1 MKRIFAPLAWLLA
14 LLTGFGIGLGY
25 TWIIAPAQQV
35 EAAPHMLRNDF
46 KDDFRSAIAA
56 AYASNADLE
65 RARARLALLGDPD
78 PYQALTAQAQRMLAA
93 GQPAESV
100 QKVALLAASLQSMQP
115 VAVEPTIAGTEEPGP
130 TTEGSNQPPG
140 AEPSAQTE
148 IASAVTELPGEP
160 VSTETLQAGSPEP
173 ATEADTTGTPVP
185 GQSPTP
191 RPTRTATPTL
201 GAPYQLVG
209 EDTVCDPALE
219 EGLLQVVV
227 TNVSRRQVPGAEIVI
242 TWNSGEEHIF
252 TGLKP
257 ELGHGY
263 ADFLMTPGVIYAVRM
278 ADGGTPASELIAPEC
293 TAEDGET
300 YLGGFRLTFQ
310 QP

>member
-1 MKRIFAPLAWLLA
+1 MSLKRFPWAWLVA
-14 LLTGFGIGLGY
+14 LLAGFGIGLAY
-25 TWIIAPAQQV
+25 AWAFSPV
-35 EAAPHMLRNDF
+35 EYVDAEPRVLRTDF

-78 PYQALTAQAQRMLAA
+78 PYQALTAQAQRMLAS
-93 GQPAESV
+93 GEPVETV
-100 QKVALLAASLQSMQP
+100 QEVALLASALQGMQP
-115 VAVEPTIAGTEEPGP
+115 VAAKPSATETTFP
-130 TTEGSNQPPG
+130 TT
-140 AEPSAQTE
+140 TE
-148 IASAVTELPGEP
+148 QASQP
-160 VSTETLQAGSPEP
+160 VSTETVPAESPEP
-173 ATEADTTGTPVP
+173 PTEIETTNTPVP
-185 GQSPTP
+185 LLTATS
-191 RPTRTATPTL
+191 RPTRTPTPTL

-209 EDTVCDPALE
+209 QDTVCDPELE

-227 TNVSRRQVPGAEIVI
+227 TNVSRRQIPGAEIII

-263 ADFLMTPGVIYAVRM
+263 ADFLMTPDVTYSVRM
-278 ADGGTPASELIAPEC
+278 ADGGTPASELSAPEC
-293 TAEDGET
+293 TSTDGEP
-300 YLGGFRLTFQ
+300 YLGGIRLTFQ